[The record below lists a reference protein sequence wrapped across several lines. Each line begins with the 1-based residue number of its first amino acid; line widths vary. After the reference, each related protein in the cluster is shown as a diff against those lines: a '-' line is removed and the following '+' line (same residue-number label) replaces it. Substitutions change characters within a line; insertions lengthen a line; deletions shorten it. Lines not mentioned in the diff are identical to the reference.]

1 MRIQISEDQFLEFD
15 GELLGSASSSSDK
28 PRWMDV
34 NIYGAAD
41 GRYIVQKIGR
51 TSLVGERDYYSAHVV
66 DDAPSLITAL
76 RSKKR
81 GVVFMTIVAEDAVRA
96 AMEKDPRI
104 SEAWHVVTLV

>member
-1 MRIQISEDQFLEFD
+1 MKIQISEDQFLEFD
-15 GELLGSASSSSDK
+15 GELLGSASSCSDN

-34 NIYGAAD
+34 NIYSTAD
-41 GRYIVQKIGR
+41 GLYVVQKIGR
-51 TSLVGERDYYSAHVV
+51 TALPGERDYYSAHVV

-76 RSKKR
+76 RSRKR

>member
-1 MRIQISEDQFLEFD
+1 MKIQISEDQFLSFD
-15 GELLGSASSSSDK
+15 GELLGSASSHSDK

-34 NIYGAAD
+34 NIYSTTD
-41 GRYIVQKIGR
+41 GRYVVQKIGR
-51 TSLVGERDYYSAHVV
+51 TSLAGERDYYSAHVV

>member
-15 GELLGSASSSSDK
+15 GELLGSSSSSSDK

-34 NIYGAAD
+34 NIYGAAS
-41 GRYIVQKIGR
+41 GRYVVQKIGR
-51 TSLVGERDYYSAHVV
+51 TSLAGERDYYSAHVV

>member
-1 MRIQISEDQFLEFD
+1 MKIQISEDQFLEFD
-15 GELLGSASSSSDK
+15 GELLGSASSRSDK

-34 NIYGAAD
+34 NIYSTAD

-51 TSLVGERDYYSAHVV
+51 SELPGERDYYSAHVV
-66 DDAPSLITAL
+66 DDAPSLISAL

-81 GVVFMTIVAEDAVRA
+81 GVVFMTIVAEEAVRA

-104 SEAWHVVTLV
+104 EDAWHVVTLV